1 MTHQLGVLA
10 ERAAARGGELVFEGR
25 RYGAAEGWQR
35 TLRLAGGLRA
45 AGVAPGDRVVVLM
58 ANCPEVPI
66 SYAALWWI
74 GAVVTPVV
82 FLVSAPE
89 LTHILTDSGA
99 VGVITTPEF
108 APKVTEAGVP
118 VPTYVVGQDSFAE
131 LERGKP
137 AQRAAR
143 SDDDLAALL
152 YTGGTTGRSKGV
164 MLSHDGL
171 WLTGKASHDIGYVP
185 GSLTSMTALPLS
197 HAFGLIVTIVGMH
210 NPEPGLMVLQRWF
223 DPAAFLALAAE
234 HRIARIAVVPSMLQL
249 LLAQPLED
257 YDLSALRYVSSGGSP
272 LATSVLEA
280 WEQRVPGSLVQEGYG
295 LTETSAVVSSS
306 GAQERKIGAVGKPI
320 PGLSLRIE
328 GPDGQELTPGV
339 DGEIC
344 VASPGVMKGYW
355 QAPDATA
362 HALRGGFLHTGDI
375 GHLDKDGFLH
385 VVDRLKDLIIRGGF
399 NVYPRDVEDVLLA
412 HPAVAAAAVVG
423 RPDEMH
429 GEEVVAYVALLPGAQ
444 ATPAEL
450 ISFAKGQ
457 LAATKYPREIRLVD
471 AIPLTS
477 VGKTDRK
484 ALRALVR

>member
-1 MTHQLGVLA
+1 
-10 ERAAARGGELVFEGR
+10 
-25 RYGAAEGWQR
+25 
-35 TLRLAGGLRA
+35 
-45 AGVAPGDRVVVLM
+45 
-58 ANCPEVPI
+58 
-66 SYAALWWI
+66 
-74 GAVVTPVV
+74 
-82 FLVSAPE
+82 
-89 LTHILTDSGA
+89 
-99 VGVITTPEF
+99 
-108 APKVTEAGVP
+108 
-118 VPTYVVGQDSFAE
+118 
-131 LERGKP
+131 
-137 AQRAAR
+137 
-143 SDDDLAALL
+143 
-152 YTGGTTGRSKGV
+152 
-164 MLSHDGL
+164 LS
-171 WLTGKASHDIGYVP
+171 
-185 GSLTSMTALPLS
+185 TSMTALPLS

-328 GPDGQELTPGV
+328 GPDGQELAPGV

-362 HALRGGFLHTGDI
+362 HALRGGFLHTGDV

-423 RPDEMH
+423 RPDERH
-429 GEEVVAYVALLPGAQ
+429 GEEVVAYVTLLPGAQ

>member
-234 HRIARIAVVPSMLQL
+234 HRVARIAVVPSMLQL

-444 ATPAEL
+444 ATPTEL